1 MPSKLRGFKIT
12 PKKRSKETNPLKI
25 FETLTLRGT
34 VENIWD
40 PQSEAL
46 RGWHASRQKKDIVVE
61 MNTGGGKTLIGLL
74 MAQSLVNETG
84 GQVVYVCPTN
94 QLIEQARLR
103 AQECGLEVATYFDG
117 HWSNEQAF
125 NGAFGPCLTN
135 YAAVFNG
142 KSIFRRQAIQAFV
155 LDDAHV
161 AEPTIRNAF
170 TLRFRATTSA
180 YGKIINLFN
189 PYLQKTGH
197 AQELAALLNGDWLPL
212 LFIPAFE
219 INRQWQKLTEILV
232 EENVTEDRST
242 LFAWEHLR
250 DQLGRCAILISA
262 RAVEISPVALPLA
275 TLSYFFPDQRRI
287 YLTATMPSPVQ
298 FSKTFG
304 AADAEIIRPGG
315 KSGDSQRLFVFA
327 PGSTDEE
334 QCAWAKKFFADDKVC
349 IIAPSLPRAQSWID
363 VATVYDG
370 SSGQEGVERFK
381 ATPPP
386 QKMVMAARYDG
397 VDLPGDAC
405 RVLVLDGIPAGS
417 FAIDRFLDQSL
428 GLTNSRTGT
437 TAIRITQAIGRIF
450 RSNTDH
456 GIVVLCGRDLQN
468 WVSNPLH
475 QAFLPD
481 LLQRQIQLGLQLRE
495 SVDADVLTTMTLST
509 EY

>member
-1 MPSKLRGFKIT
+1 
-12 PKKRSKETNPLKI
+12 
-25 FETLTLRGT
+25 
-34 VENIWD
+34 
-40 PQSEAL
+40 
-46 RGWHASRQKKDIVVE
+46 
-61 MNTGGGKTLIGLL
+61 
-74 MAQSLVNETG
+74 
-84 GQVVYVCPTN
+84 
-94 QLIEQARLR
+94 
-103 AQECGLEVATYFDG
+103 
-117 HWSNEQAF
+117 
-125 NGAFGPCLTN
+125 
-135 YAAVFNG
+135 
-142 KSIFRRQAIQAFV
+142 
-155 LDDAHV
+155 
-161 AEPTIRNAF
+161 
-170 TLRFRATTSA
+170 
-180 YGKIINLFN
+180 
-189 PYLQKTGH
+189 
-197 AQELAALLNGDWLPL
+197 
-212 LFIPAFE
+212 
-219 INRQWQKLTEILV
+219 
-232 EENVTEDRST
+232 
-242 LFAWEHLR
+242 
-250 DQLGRCAILISA
+250 
-262 RAVEISPVALPLA
+262 
-275 TLSYFFPDQRRI
+275 
-287 YLTATMPSPVQ
+287 MPSPVQ

-495 SVDADVLTTMTLST
+495 SVDADVLNYDDLIDGILTGDREWDRVYTESIQAYDTSTRPAPPIWLIDAAGREAAAFLPLWQGDPAGAARSIGQLADFVSSADAKLGAWYKHWTGLAQEMSAQSVVAVRSYQEAANECAALGRPAISSRSVLTSMSNLKPGVQAARVAELVAKPTALRTTLKSVKTDSPTATIPSPLKRLYVTLVHCWGLRLRGQTIPVPKRPGQMFFGDTRLLGQGRRSKRRQIRRPVLNIRRRT
-509 EY
+509 ISANFTITSHI